1 MALAAVSAA
10 VEHPSRALPEG
21 VTSLDRCA
29 PDGERLNYGVEFAYC
44 LRQVRLIGPAL
55 INVQFRP
62 DVFLD
67 EGAQAAT
74 AIRQLDRA
82 ADLRLQVVQGRRSGQ
97 GCDHLLQLVPELR
110 QLLGS
115 QRDAVARMEPTCPPG
130 ARPRLSASSRPNR
143 SPRRA
148 IGKR

>member
-44 LRQVRLIGPAL
+44 LRQVRLIGLAL

-82 ADLRLQVVQGRRSGQ
+82 ADLRLQVVQGRRSAQ
-97 GCDHLLQLVPELR
+97 ECAT
-110 QLLGS
+110 S
-115 QRDAVARMEPTCPPG
+115 C
-130 ARPRLSASSRPNR
+130 SSSRNCANSWVR
-143 SPRRA
+143 SATPWRA
-148 IGKR
+148 WNQPVRLAWSSTSPVSQFASQPLTSSGHW

>member
-1 MALAAVSAA
+1 
-10 VEHPSRALPEG
+10 

-29 PDGERLNYGVEFAYC
+29 TDWEHLNYGVEFAYC
-44 LRQVRLIGPAL
+44 LRQVRLVGLAL

-67 EGAQAAT
+67 ECAQAAT

-82 ADLRLQVVQGRRSGQ
+82 ANLRLQVVQGRRSAQ
-97 GCDHLLQLVPELR
+97 GRNQLLQLVPELR

-115 QRDAVARMEPTCPPG
+115 QRGAVARMEPTCPSGLELDLPCQSVRVPTAHLVGPLVRTGVRGGSPG
-130 ARPRLSASSRPNR
+130 ERKAKSNH
-143 SPRRA
+143 
-148 IGKR
+148 